1 MRILHLATFL
11 QGGAGRA
18 ITDLAIAQA
27 TAGHHVIVAVDDQ
40 SAPGYESYRDYLER
54 LDAARVPVHSVHGTF
69 KRDLS
74 KNVAAV
80 ATLRA
85 IPAISRVDLI
95 HTHAAV
101 PSMIA
106 RLLTSP
112 WLRGVPVVQTMHGW
126 GIAKTEE
133 QSATD
138 VALMNL
144 VDRVVVPSRT
154 SADFLHCLG
163 VDRSL
168 VSIVP
173 YGIPDDVEAPLPDHD
188 ATLLSD
194 LRRRWNVVI
203 GCVGTI
209 GERKNQRLIV
219 DALAQV
225 RGLIAGCV
233 FIGDGD
239 TSGLAEHARLRG
251 VADRT
256 VVLGYRPNASQ
267 YVRRMHLSVLASR
280 NEGQPLAIL
289 EAFRDGIPMIVTD
302 IPELREIVSHRVN
315 GLVCAEGTAKSLA
328 SAIENATRTGTRGIA
343 TQARLD
349 YEARYTLTRMLDG
362 YREVYERARHERSG
376 IGAGAA

>member
-18 ITDLAIAQA
+18 ITDLALAQA
-27 TAGHHVIVAVDDQ
+27 AAGHRVIVAVDNQ
-40 SAPGYESYRDYLER
+40 PEPGYASYPEYLER
-54 LDAARVPVHSVHGTF
+54 LQVAQIPVYEVPGTF
-69 KRDLS
+69 KRDLP

-80 ATLRA
+80 AALRA
-85 IPAISRVDLI
+85 IPAICRVDLI

-106 RLLTSP
+106 RLLTAS
-112 WLRGVPVVQTMHGW
+112 WLRGVSVVQTMHGW
-126 GIAKTEE
+126 GIAKTDE
-133 QSATD
+133 QTATD
-138 VALMNL
+138 VTLMNL

-173 YGIPDDVEAPLPDHD
+173 YGVADDVEMPLPDHD
-188 ATLLSD
+188 TTLLSD

-203 GCVGTI
+203 GCVGTV

-225 RGLIAGCV
+225 RGLVAGCV

-239 TSGLAEHARLRG
+239 TSGLAEYARLRG

-267 YVRRMHLSVLASR
+267 YLRRMHLSVLASR

-289 EAFRDGIPMIVTD
+289 EAFRDGVPMIVAD

-315 GLVCAEGTAKSLA
+315 GLVCAEATSRSLA
-328 SAIENATRTGTRGIA
+328 SAIENATRNGTRA
-343 TQARLD
+343 LAAQARLD
-349 YEARYTLTRMLDG
+349 YESRYTLARMLDG
-362 YREVYERARHERSG
+362 YREVYQRARQERSA